1 MRLMK
6 TSKMTY
12 HYYNDGEALSPWRE
26 SLNEII
32 FGSETPLGRVFDI
45 GLSISIVLSVIVI
58 MLDSVEAIQ
67 NRYGQAIYITEW
79 LFTLLFTLEYGLR
92 LISVRR
98 PWLYFTSFFG
108 LVDLVSILPSY
119 LILLFPGA
127 QSMLAIRILRL
138 LRVFRILKLSAYMD
152 EAQIMMAAL
161 SKSSRKIMVFLYSV
175 FMIVVVLGSLVYVA
189 ESREA
194 GFTSIPRSV
203 YWAIVTLTTVG
214 YGDISPQTPLGQLLA
229 STIMIMGY
237 GIIAVPTGIYSAE
250 LIRTYTEGKVRN
262 DACPDCGRTGHDFDA
277 DYCKYCGHALED

>member
-1 MRLMK
+1 MR
-6 TSKMTY
+6 TQEAPITTDP
-12 HYYNDGEALSPWRE
+12 YYNDGETLSPWRE
-26 SLNEII
+26 SLNTVI
-32 FGSETPLGRVFDI
+32 FGSETPMGKAFDVV
-45 GLSISIVLSVIVI
+45 LSISIVLSVIVI

-67 NRYGQAIYITEW
+67 NRYAQTLYIIEW

-98 PWLYFTSFFG
+98 PGLYFKSFFG
-108 LVDLVSILPSY
+108 LVDLISILPSY
-119 LILLFPGA
+119 LILLFPGTQA
-127 QSMLAIRILRL
+127 MLAIRILRL

-152 EAQIMMAAL
+152 EADIMMAAL
-161 SKSSRKIMVFLYSV
+161 HKSSRKIMVFLYAV
-175 FMIVVVLGSLVYVA
+175 FMLVIVFGSLVYVV

-229 STIMIMGY
+229 SAIMIMGY

-250 LIRTYTEGKVRN
+250 LIRTYTAGKVRN
-262 DACPDCGRTGHDFDA
+262 DACPACGQTGHDFDA
-277 DYCKYCGHALED
+277 DYCKHCGHALED

>member
-6 TSKMTY
+6 TSKTTY
-12 HYYNDGEALSPWRE
+12 HYYNDGAALSPWRE
-26 SLNEII
+26 SLNEVI
-32 FGSETPLGRVFDI
+32 FGSETPMGRAFDI

-67 NRYGQAIYITEW
+67 SRYGQAIYIIEW

-138 LRVFRILKLSAYMD
+138 LRVFRILKLSAYMV
-152 EAQIMMAAL
+152 EAQIMMTAL

-189 ESREA
+189 ESRAA